1 VRRRCPSAGL
11 PDRPRLSVADTLARG
26 SEPPDI
32 WEGPL
37 VIGVNEDAATATG
50 ATPDAKERAV
60 GASPHTLPSV
70 APIDADRGRILD
82 EKSNGTVAQP
92 DSRISESAAPTDHTE
107 PSALAAPAGAPAR
120 RRPDAGDLVQRAGAA
135 FQEYREGVPGAIDRL
150 VRLVSPLLWHTA
162 RQCGLTA
169 AESEDAV
176 QQTFLLLVRNKDTI
190 SDPLAVVRWM
200 TVSLRRLAW
209 RERSASAKR
218 SGEEPTD
225 EDLPRAPSAE
235 HAAVLTDQQ
244 RRLWAQVSELSERC
258 RRLLAVIA
266 FAPRPDYAS
275 IAADLGIP
283 VGSIGPTRGRCLAK
297 LRARLDGG
305 DWS

>member
-1 VRRRCPSAGL
+1 M
-11 PDRPRLSVADTLARG
+11 
-26 SEPPDI
+26 
-32 WEGPL
+32 
-37 VIGVNEDAATATG
+37 IGVNADETTATG
-50 ATPDAKERAV
+50 ATPDATERVV
-60 GASPHTLPSV
+60 GASPPTGPPGVPPHN
-70 APIDADRGRILD
+70 ADRGRIL
-82 EKSNGTVAQP
+82 EGQSTVAVAQP
-92 DSRISESAAPTDHTE
+92 DPAPAEWSASEQTE
-107 PSALAAPAGAPAR
+107 PPATAAPAGPPAR

-150 VRLVSPLLWHTA
+150 VRLISPLLWHTA

-209 RERSASAKR
+209 RERSASSKR

-244 RRLWAQVSELSERC
+244 RRLWAQVAELSERC

>member
-1 VRRRCPSAGL
+1 M
-11 PDRPRLSVADTLARG
+11 
-26 SEPPDI
+26 
-32 WEGPL
+32 
-37 VIGVNEDAATATG
+37 IGVNEDAAIATG

-60 GASPHTLPSV
+60 GASPPTGPPGV
-70 APIDADRGRILD
+70 APIAVPNDAVPNDVDRRILA
-82 EKSNGTVAQP
+82 EQATVTSAQP
-92 DSRISESAAPTDHTE
+92 DSTTAPSDRTE
-107 PSALAAPAGAPAR
+107 PSSAAGPAGPPAR

-176 QQTFLLLVRNKDTI
+176 QQAFLLLVRNKDTI

-209 RERSASAKR
+209 RERSASSKR

>member
-1 VRRRCPSAGL
+1 
-11 PDRPRLSVADTLARG
+11 
-26 SEPPDI
+26 
-32 WEGPL
+32 

-50 ATPDAKERAV
+50 ATPDAKEPAV
-60 GASPHTLPSV
+60 GASPPTGPPGFAQKDV
-70 APIDADRGRILD
+70 APHVADRGRILD
-82 EKSNGTVAQP
+82 EPSTVTAAQP
-92 DSRISESAAPTDHTE
+92 ASTSAESAPRPEGAELSSP
-107 PSALAAPAGAPAR
+107 AAPAGPPAR

-209 RERSASAKR
+209 RERSVSAKR